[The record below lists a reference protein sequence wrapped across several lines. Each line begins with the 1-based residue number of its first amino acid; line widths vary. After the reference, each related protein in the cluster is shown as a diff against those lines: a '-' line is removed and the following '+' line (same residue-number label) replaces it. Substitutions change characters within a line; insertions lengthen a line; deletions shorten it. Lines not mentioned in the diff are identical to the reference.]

1 MSQHPQYKL
10 PEDPHAAYRY
20 KSAMKHVE
28 LAKQAGKSSEEIHEM
43 FKKIMNFD
51 INDENYVPSE
61 GHENYFKAITAAKA
75 AMAEGKSSEEVHK
88 IFQEIAGTM

>member
-20 KSAMKHVE
+20 KAAMKHVE

-61 GHENYFKAITAAKA
+61 GHENYFKAITAAKQRWQKEKA
-75 AMAEGKSSEEVHK
+75 QRKFIKYSK
-88 IFQEIAGTM
+88 R

>member
-28 LAKQAGKSSEEIHEM
+28 LAKQAGKSSEEIHGLIV
-43 FKKIMNFD
+43 K
-51 INDENYVPSE
+51 
-61 GHENYFKAITAAKA
+61 
-75 AMAEGKSSEEVHK
+75 
-88 IFQEIAGTM
+88 